1 MESKKLAEEISEII
15 FSKKGYDVKII
26 DLRDVTTLTDFF
38 VICSADSDTQ
48 VKAIADEVDKKLR
61 DDGVKS
67 WHKEGYRALNWVLLD
82 YVDVVAHIFKKDAR
96 EFYNLEKLWGDATI
110 IDAVDPLL
118 KVIEKKARKSPAKKT
133 AKAEKKEAIQA
144 DETEVPEKEVRKTP
158 VRKSPVKKTVK
169 AEDNNEKQADE
180 TETPVKKVRKTPVRK
195 SPAKKKTDTTKAKES
210 E

>member
-1 MESKKLAEEISEII
+1 VESKKLAEEISEII

-67 WHKEGYRALNWVLLD
+67 WHKEGYKALNWVLLD
-82 YVDVVAHIFKKDAR
+82 YVDVVAHVFKKDAR

-110 IDAVDPLL
+110 IEAVDPLL
-118 KVIEKKARKSPAKKT
+118 KAVEKKARKSPARKT
-133 AKAEKKEAIQA
+133 AKAEKNDESQA
-144 DETEVPEKEVRKTP
+144 DE
-158 VRKSPVKKTVK
+158 
-169 AEDNNEKQADE
+169 NEA
-180 TETPVKKVRKTPVRK
+180 PVKKVRKTPVK
-195 SPAKKKTDTTKAKES
+195 KTAKAEDTIETQTDEIEAPAKKVRKTTVRKAGTKKKNDTTKEQES